1 MRAAPDLSVY
11 LVTDEGQCRSRGRDV
26 LATVEAAVDGGVTCV
41 QLRAKGTDGGLF
53 LTQVLEVAEVIGDQV
68 PVIVNDRVDIF
79 LAARDQGAPVA
90 GVHLGQSDLP
100 ARIARRLVGEEAYL
114 GLSAATPDE
123 LRTAPRAGR
132 LRPRRHRR
140 RSPHR
145 HQGRRSEE
153 PGGERRGA
161 HGCPDRSAC
170 CGHRRHHG
178 QRPAGPPGGWSGR
191 CRRRISHLHGRGPQE
206 RRRRPAPGLGR
217 RMSAMSQQCSATV
230 TALTIAGSDP
240 SGGAGIQADMKAM
253 SALGAYAMSVI
264 TALTAQSTRGVAGV
278 HAVPVDFVR
287 LQMDTLLEDIVPD
300 ATKIGMLATAEL
312 TDAVGEYLPGL
323 THTVLDPVMV
333 ATSGDRLLDEQAVG
347 AVRRLC
353 AKADLITPNLYEA
366 AVLLGEEPAATLGE
380 LRNQAQRLRDLG
392 ARRVLVKGGHLS
404 SDAGDAVDVYADA
417 DGVEILCGRRVSTQ
431 NTHGTGCTLSSA
443 IASLR
448 PRRATW
454 LEAVRD
460 AKDYLTGAIAHAE
473 ALGVGHGR
481 GPVHH
486 FYRVWTRTGW

>member
-1 MRAAPDLSVY
+1 
-11 LVTDEGQCRSRGRDV
+11 
-26 LATVEAAVDGGVTCV
+26 
-41 QLRAKGTDGGLF
+41 
-53 LTQVLEVAEVIGDQV
+53 
-68 PVIVNDRVDIF
+68 
-79 LAARDQGAPVA
+79 
-90 GVHLGQSDLP
+90 
-100 ARIARRLVGEEAYL
+100 
-114 GLSAATPDE
+114 
-123 LRTAPRAGR
+123 
-132 LRPRRHRR
+132 
-140 RSPHR
+140 
-145 HQGRRSEE
+145 
-153 PGGERRGA
+153 
-161 HGCPDRSAC
+161 
-170 CGHRRHHG
+170 
-178 QRPAGPPGGWSGR
+178 
-191 CRRRISHLHGRGPQE
+191 
-206 RRRRPAPGLGR
+206 
-217 RMSAMSQQCSATV
+217 MSQQCSATV

-312 TDAVGEYLPGL
+312 ADAVGEYLPGL
-323 THTVLDPVMV
+323 AHTVLDPVMV

-353 AKADLITPNLYEA
+353 AKADLITPNLHEA

-380 LRNQAQRLRDLG
+380 LRGQARRLRDLG
-392 ARRVLVKGGHLS
+392 ARRVLIKGGHLTGGADHS
-404 SDAGDAVDVYADA
+404 GDVGDAIDVYADA
-417 DGVEILCGRRVSTQ
+417 DVVEILHGRRVATG

-460 AKDYLTGAIAHAE
+460 AKDYLTGAIEHAD
-473 ALGVGHGR
+473 ALGVGHGH

-486 FYRVWTRTGW
+486 FYRARMRTGW

>member
-1 MRAAPDLSVY
+1 
-11 LVTDEGQCRSRGRDV
+11 
-26 LATVEAAVDGGVTCV
+26 
-41 QLRAKGTDGGLF
+41 
-53 LTQVLEVAEVIGDQV
+53 
-68 PVIVNDRVDIF
+68 
-79 LAARDQGAPVA
+79 
-90 GVHLGQSDLP
+90 
-100 ARIARRLVGEEAYL
+100 
-114 GLSAATPDE
+114 
-123 LRTAPRAGR
+123 
-132 LRPRRHRR
+132 
-140 RSPHR
+140 
-145 HQGRRSEE
+145 
-153 PGGERRGA
+153 
-161 HGCPDRSAC
+161 
-170 CGHRRHHG
+170 
-178 QRPAGPPGGWSGR
+178 
-191 CRRRISHLHGRGPQE
+191 
-206 RRRRPAPGLGR
+206 
-217 RMSAMSQQCSATV
+217 MSQQRSATV

-312 TDAVGEYLPGL
+312 ADAVGEYLPGL

-404 SDAGDAVDVYADA
+404 GDAGDAVDVYADA
-417 DGVEILCGRRVSTQ
+417 DGVEILCGRRVATQ

-486 FYRVWTRTGW
+486 FYRVWTRTGWQVMSLSSATYPAHAAEFAQGGGAAPSASLTTVTAPTSFGRKTESIPKDQPAAAGD

>member
-1 MRAAPDLSVY
+1 
-11 LVTDEGQCRSRGRDV
+11 
-26 LATVEAAVDGGVTCV
+26 
-41 QLRAKGTDGGLF
+41 
-53 LTQVLEVAEVIGDQV
+53 
-68 PVIVNDRVDIF
+68 
-79 LAARDQGAPVA
+79 
-90 GVHLGQSDLP
+90 
-100 ARIARRLVGEEAYL
+100 
-114 GLSAATPDE
+114 
-123 LRTAPRAGR
+123 
-132 LRPRRHRR
+132 
-140 RSPHR
+140 
-145 HQGRRSEE
+145 
-153 PGGERRGA
+153 
-161 HGCPDRSAC
+161 
-170 CGHRRHHG
+170 
-178 QRPAGPPGGWSGR
+178 
-191 CRRRISHLHGRGPQE
+191 
-206 RRRRPAPGLGR
+206 
-217 RMSAMSQQCSATV
+217 MSQQRSATV

-347 AVRRLC
+347 AVHRLC
-353 AKADLITPNLYEA
+353 GKADLITPNLYEA

-404 SDAGDAVDVYADA
+404 GDAGDAVDVYADA
-417 DGVEILCGRRVSTQ
+417 DGVEILCGRRVDTQ

>member
-1 MRAAPDLSVY
+1 
-11 LVTDEGQCRSRGRDV
+11 
-26 LATVEAAVDGGVTCV
+26 
-41 QLRAKGTDGGLF
+41 
-53 LTQVLEVAEVIGDQV
+53 
-68 PVIVNDRVDIF
+68 
-79 LAARDQGAPVA
+79 
-90 GVHLGQSDLP
+90 
-100 ARIARRLVGEEAYL
+100 
-114 GLSAATPDE
+114 
-123 LRTAPRAGR
+123 
-132 LRPRRHRR
+132 
-140 RSPHR
+140 
-145 HQGRRSEE
+145 
-153 PGGERRGA
+153 
-161 HGCPDRSAC
+161 
-170 CGHRRHHG
+170 
-178 QRPAGPPGGWSGR
+178 
-191 CRRRISHLHGRGPQE
+191 
-206 RRRRPAPGLGR
+206 
-217 RMSAMSQQCSATV
+217 MSQQRSATV

-287 LQMDTLLEDIVPD
+287 LQMDTLLEDILPD

-312 TDAVGEYLPGL
+312 ADAVGECLPGL
-323 THTVLDPVMV
+323 AHTVLDPVMV

-353 AKADLITPNLYEA
+353 AKVDLITPNLHEA

-380 LRNQAQRLRDLG
+380 LRGQARRLRDLG
-392 ARRVLVKGGHLS
+392 VRRVLIKGGHLTGGADHS
-404 SDAGDAVDVYADA
+404 GDVGDAIDVYADA
-417 DGVEILCGRRVSTQ
+417 DVVEILHGRRVATG

-460 AKDYLTGAIAHAE
+460 AKDYLTGAIEHAD
-473 ALGVGHGR
+473 ALGVGHGH

-486 FYRVWTRTGW
+486 FYRARMRTGW

>member
-1 MRAAPDLSVY
+1 
-11 LVTDEGQCRSRGRDV
+11 
-26 LATVEAAVDGGVTCV
+26 
-41 QLRAKGTDGGLF
+41 
-53 LTQVLEVAEVIGDQV
+53 
-68 PVIVNDRVDIF
+68 
-79 LAARDQGAPVA
+79 
-90 GVHLGQSDLP
+90 
-100 ARIARRLVGEEAYL
+100 
-114 GLSAATPDE
+114 
-123 LRTAPRAGR
+123 
-132 LRPRRHRR
+132 
-140 RSPHR
+140 
-145 HQGRRSEE
+145 
-153 PGGERRGA
+153 
-161 HGCPDRSAC
+161 
-170 CGHRRHHG
+170 
-178 QRPAGPPGGWSGR
+178 
-191 CRRRISHLHGRGPQE
+191 
-206 RRRRPAPGLGR
+206 
-217 RMSAMSQQCSATV
+217 MSQQRSATV

-312 TDAVGEYLPGL
+312 ADAVGEYLPGL

-347 AVRRLC
+347 A
-353 AKADLITPNLYEA
+353 
-366 AVLLGEEPAATLGE
+366 LGE

-404 SDAGDAVDVYADA
+404 GDAGDAVDVYADA

-486 FYRVWTRTGW
+486 FYRVWTKTGW

>member
-1 MRAAPDLSVY
+1 MN
-11 LVTDEGQCRSRGRDV
+11 Q
-26 LATVEAAVDGGVTCV
+26 
-41 QLRAKGTDGGLF
+41 
-53 LTQVLEVAEVIGDQV
+53 
-68 PVIVNDRVDIF
+68 
-79 LAARDQGAPVA
+79 
-90 GVHLGQSDLP
+90 
-100 ARIARRLVGEEAYL
+100 
-114 GLSAATPDE
+114 
-123 LRTAPRAGR
+123 
-132 LRPRRHRR
+132 
-140 RSPHR
+140 
-145 HQGRRSEE
+145 
-153 PGGERRGA
+153 
-161 HGCPDRSAC
+161 
-170 CGHRRHHG
+170 
-178 QRPAGPPGGWSGR
+178 QR
-191 CRRRISHLHGRGPQE
+191 
-206 RRRRPAPGLGR
+206 
-217 RMSAMSQQCSATV
+217 SATV

-300 ATKIGMLATAEL
+300 ATKIGMLATVEL
-312 TDAVGEYLPGL
+312 ADAVGEYLPGL

-366 AVLLGEEPAATLGE
+366 AVLLGEEPAVTLGE
-380 LRNQAQRLRDLG
+380 LRSQARRLRELG
-392 ARRVLVKGGHLS
+392 ARRVLIKGGHLTGGADNS
-404 SDAGDAVDVYADA
+404 GDVGDAIDVYANADA
-417 DGVEILCGRRVSTQ
+417 VEILHGRRVATS

-460 AKDYLTGAIAHAE
+460 AKNYLTGAIEHAD
-473 ALGVGHGR
+473 ALGIGHGH

-486 FYRVWTRTGW
+486 FYRAGTITGW